1 MKLNELIDNL
11 IELSC
16 EEMPEEAKQSLDDAI
31 DRIVSSMTDEELS
44 DILEHGILQ
53 DIELNFDEHESILMK
68 SILNKAKNLFIFH
81 CIVYHCIYHYFLIN
95 SVFISII
102 QIVPF
107 SNSA

>member
-31 DRIVSSMTDEELS
+31 DRIVSSMTDEELHH
-44 DILEHGILQ
+44 ILEKGIME

-68 SILNKAKNLFIFH
+68 SILNKNIAF
-81 CIVYHCIYHYFLIN
+81 
-95 SVFISII
+95 
-102 QIVPF
+102 
-107 SNSA
+107 A